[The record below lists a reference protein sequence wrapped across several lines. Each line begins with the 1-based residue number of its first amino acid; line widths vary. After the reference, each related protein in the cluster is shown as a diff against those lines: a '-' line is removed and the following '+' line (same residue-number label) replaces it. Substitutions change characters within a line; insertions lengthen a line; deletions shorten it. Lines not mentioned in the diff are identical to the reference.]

1 MADHN
6 NSSLESE
13 DPVPTHLVIS
23 LEMQEGYDRSKKHCT
38 NLSHF
43 LESFGARPSTACTIY
58 EDLQKTNIVAAK
70 IKQSPLQLKYFL
82 ISLYFTR
89 HYPLKSQM
97 MEPFFKIQ
105 KHGWLTLHGD
115 NLNLFQ
121 FQFLVR
127 H

>member
-1 MADHN
+1 
-6 NSSLESE
+6 
-13 DPVPTHLVIS
+13 
-23 LEMQEGYDRSKKHCT
+23 
-38 NLSHF
+38 
-43 LESFGARPSTACTIY
+43 
-58 EDLQKTNIVAAK
+58 
-70 IKQSPLQLKYFL
+70 LKYFL
-82 ISLYFTR
+82 ISLYFTW

-105 KHGWLTLHGD
+105 KHGWLILHGD